1 MARGPGAT
9 SRRSGKP
16 LWFNDRVRRHL
27 TPSMAVALIA
37 LFVALG
43 GVSYA
48 AVELPR
54 DSVGASQL
62 KRSAVTSAKVK
73 DGSLLARDFKA
84 GQLPRGEQGPAGE
97 RGATG
102 ATGPTFSFADGTVF
116 GVTIPITSATTVV
129 SKEVALPF
137 AGRLVVVF
145 TGRVFIFGGNAAS
158 DSAIAVCSAWSRPSG
173 GAWARESQVIP
184 SSQAVNGAFDDGA
197 VTLTFA
203 VDAATAGTYEIAIR
217 CSKEEVSGTPNLGF
231 DRYDMTGV
239 LTAS

>member
-1 MARGPGAT
+1 
-9 SRRSGKP
+9 
-16 LWFNDRVRRHL
+16 
-27 TPSMAVALIA
+27 MAVALIA

-48 AVELPR
+48 AATLPR
-54 DSVGASQL
+54 DSVGTAQI

-102 ATGPTFSFADGTVF
+102 AVGPTFSFADGTVF
-116 GVTIPITSATTVV
+116 GVTIPVTSSTTVV
-129 SKEVALPF
+129 TKEVTLPF

-145 TGRVFIFGGNAAS
+145 TGRVFISSGTNPGDA
-158 DSAIAVCSAWSRPSG
+158 AIAFCWGLSRPSG
-173 GAWARESQVIP
+173 GTLARESQIIP
-184 SSQAVNGAFDDGA
+184 SSQAVNGAFKDGA

-203 VDAATAGTYEIAIR
+203 VDAAAAGAYEIAVR
-217 CSKEEVSGTPNLGF
+217 CSKEEISGTPNLGF

>member
-1 MARGPGAT
+1 
-9 SRRSGKP
+9 
-16 LWFNDRVRRHL
+16 
-27 TPSMAVALIA
+27 MAVALIA
-37 LFVALG
+37 LFVALS

-48 AVELPR
+48 AATLPR
-54 DSVGASQL
+54 DSVGTAQI

-116 GVTIPITSATTVV
+116 ANPVAITGTTVVV

-145 TGRVFIFGGNAAS
+145 TGRVFISSGSPGE
-158 DSAIAVCSAWSRPSG
+158 SAIAFCWALSRPSG
-173 GAWARESQVIP
+173 GTFTRESQIIP
-184 SSQAVNGAFDDGA
+184 SSQAVTGVSNDGA
-197 VTLTFA
+197 ITLTFA
-203 VDAATAGTYEIAIR
+203 VDAAAAGTYEIAVR
-217 CSKEEVSGTPNLGF
+217 CSEEAIAGTPSLGF

>member
-1 MARGPGAT
+1 
-9 SRRSGKP
+9 
-16 LWFNDRVRRHL
+16 
-27 TPSMAVALIA
+27 MAVALIA
-37 LFVALG
+37 LFVALS

-48 AVELPR
+48 AATLPR
-54 DSVGASQL
+54 DSVGTAQI

-116 GVTIPITSATTVV
+116 GATIPVASSTTVV
-129 SKEVALPF
+129 TKEVTLPF

-145 TGRVFIFGGNAAS
+145 TGRVFISSGSNPGDA
-158 DSAIAVCSAWSRPSG
+158 AIAVCSGWSRPSG
-173 GAWARESQVIP
+173 GTFTRESQVIP
-184 SSQAVNGAFDDGA
+184 SSQAVNGAFKDGA

-203 VDAATAGTYEIAIR
+203 IDAAAAGAYEIAVR
-217 CSKEEVSGTPNLGF
+217 CSKEEISGTPNLGF